1 MLKEIT
7 HLYIFNS
14 KHHYN
19 YCIHYFRPE
28 QVSKTSCLF
37 LQGKKS
43 FSISKLDQ
51 LNRAFNKANAQE
63 ASISCY
69 EVYLIASQSDLD
81 SQLDEILQI
90 VKGSKDLDQF
100 TFLVGPRAGTI
111 TPWSSKTEDIFK
123 NVGIKNIERV
133 ERFFGFSIEGFNKPI
148 SSLDLSMLFDRMTQD
163 VYQSTADCSSILK
176 PNPKRLINHIDI
188 IANGKGALVSANKT
202 FGFALSEDEINYL
215 FNFYSAENRNPT
227 DAELM
232 MFAQANSEHCRHKI
246 FNADWIVDDVKV
258 KNSLFDLIKATSK
271 HSPNGVISA
280 YKDNAAITKGKEVE
294 RLHQD
299 EKNLYTLEKELLN
312 STIKVETHN
321 HPTAISP
328 YPGAATG
335 SGGEIRDEGATGR
348 GAKPKIGL
356 VGFNVSNLR
365 IPSLQ
370 REWEDDEHSPERIAS
385 PLNIMTEAP
394 IGAAAFNNEFGRPC
408 TLGYFRSFETP
419 FNNNKVAFG
428 YHKPIM
434 LAGGI
439 GEIRDKNNFK
449 LQIEDGYIVVVL
461 GGPAM
466 LIGLGGGAAS
476 SVSSGD
482 SDEDLDFASVQRD
495 NAEMERRCQE
505 VINRCSSMD
514 ESYIEFIHD
523 VGAGGLSNAIP
534 ELAKDSELGVL
545 INLDSIP
552 LSDESMSPM
561 EIWSNESQERYVLAI
576 HPDNK
581 EAFVAICERER
592 CAYALVGY
600 TTEEKF
606 VKLYD
611 FSTDSYPVD
620 VPLSM
625 LFGELP
631 ISNMKVKSESYEPH
645 ISNMQSYN
653 LDKSIHSVL
662 RHPTVACKS
671 FLITI
676 GDRTVGGMTA
686 RDQFVGPWQVP
697 TSNFSMSLR
706 SFTDHSG
713 EVVTIGEKPTLAINN
728 PAASM
733 RMAMAEALTNMVSA
747 PIVGMDQIQVS
758 ANWMAASGENIE
770 DLALRHGVQALS
782 DFSID
787 LGISIP
793 VGKDSLSMRTKWEE
807 GNDQYVVKS
816 PLSGV
821 ITAMAPVDDVRDAV
835 TTLLNKDIDS
845 QLILIKMNN
854 KNRLGGS
861 IFSEVYKQDIQETPD
876 VDNAEIFTKMFNLT
890 QSLIQE
896 GSIHA
901 LHDISDGGLVSAM
914 SELAFTARTGL
925 SIYLDSLATDTDSIN
940 EVLFN
945 EEIGLVLQ
953 IEKSKAS
960 NIIDQFVNQ
969 GLGAYIIG
977 SINTNDALEIYL
989 DNQAIF
995 SESISSLETMWRET
1009 SHAIQGLRDNKES
1022 ADSELSLVTDG
1033 YSGLFSKDSFIDP
1046 DLNTF
1051 SIKSSKPQVAI
1062 LREQGVNGQMEM
1074 AAAFHLA
1081 GFDAVDVHMQDL
1093 LNGSK
1098 DINAFNGMAVC
1109 GGFSYGDVLGAGGG
1123 WSKTILHNQR
1133 IKDQFEQFF
1142 SNNSTFTLGVCNGC
1156 QMLSNLKDII
1166 PDADNWPSFEKN
1178 RSDQFE
1184 ARLVQVE
1191 INNSNS
1197 VLLKS
1202 MEGWQVPIAS
1212 AHGEGRASF
1221 ANEDQI
1227 ASLVSSH
1234 QIAMKYVDS
1243 YGQATEQYPLNP
1255 NGSID
1260 GLTGITA
1267 AEGRVTIMMPHPER
1281 VFRASQFSWKP
1292 DTWKDFSPWMQM
1304 FINAKLFSE
1313 GS

>member
-1 MLKEIT
+1 M
-7 HLYIFNS
+7 
-14 KHHYN
+14 
-19 YCIHYFRPE
+19 
-28 QVSKTSCLF
+28 SKTSCLI

-51 LNRAFNKANAQE
+51 LNRAFNKANATN
-63 ASISCY
+63 ASISCN
-69 EVYLIASQSDLD
+69 EIYLISSQIALD
-81 SQLDEILQI
+81 NQISEISQI
-90 VKGSKDLDQF
+90 VKGSKNLDEF
-100 TFLVGPRAGTI
+100 SFLIGPRRGTI

-123 NVGIKNIERV
+123 NVGIEKIDRV
-133 ERFFGFSIEGFNKPI
+133 ERFFGFYISGLDQSIDA
-148 SSLDLSMLFDRMTQD
+148 LDLSILYDRMTQD
-163 VYQSTADCSSILK
+163 IYKSIGDCSSILN

-188 IANGKGALVSANKT
+188 LSNGKSALIDANKA
-202 FGFALSEDEINYL
+202 FGFALSDDEISYL
-215 FNFYSAENRNPT
+215 FNFYSKEDRNPT

-246 FNADWIVDDVKV
+246 FNADWTVDEAEV

-271 HSPNGVISA
+271 NSPNGIISA
-280 YKDNAAITKGKEVE
+280 YKDNAAVTSGKEVE

-299 EKNLYTLEKELLN
+299 DKNLYSFKSELLN

-356 VGFNVSNLR
+356 VGYNVSNLR
-365 IPSLQ
+365 IPNLQ
-370 REWEDDEHSPERIAS
+370 RDWEGDEHSPERIAS
-385 PLNIMTEAP
+385 PLDIMIEAP

-419 FNNNKVAFG
+419 FSDKKVAFG

-514 ESYIEFIHD
+514 ESFIEFIHD

-534 ELAKDSELGVL
+534 ELAKDSNLGVL

-552 LSDESMSPM
+552 SSDESMSPM

-611 FSTDSYPVD
+611 FSTDSYPVN

-631 ISNMKVKSESYEPH
+631 ISNMEVQSESHPCH
-645 ISNMQSYN
+645 VSDMQGYA
-653 LDKSIHSVL
+653 LEESIQQVL
-662 RHPTVACKS
+662 QHPTVACKS

-706 SFTDHSG
+706 SFTDYSG
-713 EVVTIGEKPTLAINN
+713 EVVTIGEKPTLGIHN

-733 RMAMAEALTNMVSA
+733 RMAMAEALTNMISA

-770 DLALRHGVQALS
+770 DLALRKGVEALS
-782 DFSID
+782 NFSID
-787 LGISIP
+787 LGVSIP

-807 GNDQYVVKS
+807 GNDQYAVKS

-835 TTLLNKDIDS
+835 TTLLKKDTDS
-845 QLILIKMNN
+845 QLVLIKLND

-861 IFSEVYKQDIQETPD
+861 IFSEVYNQTVEETPD
-876 VDNAEIFTKMFNLT
+876 VDSAEIFIKMFKLT
-890 QSLIQE
+890 QSLIKE
-896 GSIHA
+896 GSIDA
-901 LHDISDGGLVSAM
+901 LHDVSDGGLVSAIC
-914 SELAFTARTGL
+914 ELAFTARTGI
-925 SIYLDSLATDTDSIN
+925 SINLDSIVKDESLLN

-945 EEIGLVLQ
+945 EEIGLILQ
-953 IEKSKAS
+953 IDKSKI
-960 NIIDQFVNQ
+960 NDITNQFNEQ
-969 GLGAYIIG
+969 GLNVCVLGKL
-977 SINTNDALEIYL
+977 NTNDVLEIDL
-989 DNQAIF
+989 DDKTIF
-995 SESISSLETMWRET
+995 SDSIANLETIWRQT
-1009 SHAIQGLRDNKES
+1009 SHAIQSLRDNKKS

-1033 YSGLFSKDSFIDP
+1033 YTGLFSKDSFIDP
-1046 DLNTF
+1046 ALDNF
-1051 SIKSSKPQVAI
+1051 SIKSSKPSVAI

-1081 GFDAVDVHMQDL
+1081 GFNAVDVHMQDL
-1093 LNGSK
+1093 LDGSK
-1098 DINAFNGMAVC
+1098 DINNFNGMAVC

-1133 IKDQFEQFF
+1133 IKDQFEEFF
-1142 SNNSTFTLGVCNGC
+1142 LNNSTFTLGVCNGC
-1156 QMLSNLKDII
+1156 QMLSNLKNII
-1166 PDADNWPSFEKN
+1166 PDADNWPNFVKN
-1178 RSDQFE
+1178 LSDQFE

-1191 INNSNS
+1191 INKSNS
-1197 VLLKS
+1197 VLLQS

-1212 AHGEGRASF
+1212 AHGEGRALF
-1221 ANEDQI
+1221 QNEDQI
-1227 ASLVSSH
+1227 GLLNASN
-1234 QIAMKYVDS
+1234 QIAMQYINS
-1243 YGQATEQYPLNP
+1243 QGQPTEQYPLNP
-1255 NGSID
+1255 NGSVN

-1267 AEGRVTIMMPHPER
+1267 ADGRVTIMMPHPER

-1292 DTWKDFSPWMQM
+1292 DAWKDFSPWMQM